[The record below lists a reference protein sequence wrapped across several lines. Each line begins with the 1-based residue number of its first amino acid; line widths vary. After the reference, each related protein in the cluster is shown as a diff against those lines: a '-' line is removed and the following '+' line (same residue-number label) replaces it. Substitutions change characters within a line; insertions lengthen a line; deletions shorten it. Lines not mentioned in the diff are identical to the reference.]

1 MREGQRVGVNEG
13 QRKGG
18 RERERERQINYFLRG
33 EFVSR
38 NNAYLSNKTTAN
50 KTSFID
56 NKMV

>member
-1 MREGQRVGVNEG
+1 VREGQRVGVNEG
-13 QRKGG
+13 QIKGE
-18 RERERERQINYFLRG
+18 RDKEREREINYFLRG

-38 NNAYLSNKTTAN
+38 NNAYLSNKTTVN